1 MKLKQKLVIILPILI
16 LCLIV
21 VYYITSTRH
30 KTTEIPP
37 ETKMEESST
46 APATTN
52 ETEVV
57 ASTKSPESNTTAP
70 TETATLTPE
79 DISIMEGII
88 NNQNTS
94 VFKGNEGKQ
103 NIYMAI
109 FRNENELSASYVTSY
124 DDDTETH
131 LTGSIDVNRASFA
144 LSNEDGSITFQGLI
158 KPGTQKGDLLVVDY
172 KNKKDNIEENFDL
185 SLSHSFASSPQERY
199 PFAEASTE
207 DVETFAKNIKLY
219 ITNDKKK
226 ELAEIIQYPINVTIR
241 DAKKTINSSDE
252 FIQLYDDIITA
263 DFKDK
268 ISKSYTRY
276 LFSNDNGIMM
286 GNGEIWIHS
295 LDDIGLRIFAI
306 NN

>member
-30 KTTEIPP
+30 KTTEISL
-37 ETKMEESST
+37 ETKVVESST
-46 APATTN
+46 APT
-52 ETEVV
+52 
-57 ASTKSPESNTTAP
+57 TTAP
-70 TETATLTPE
+70 SETETLSPE
-79 DISIMEGII
+79 DISIIEGII

-94 VFKGNEGKQ
+94 VFKGNAGKK

-109 FRNENELSASYVTSY
+109 FRNGDELSASYVTSY

-131 LTGSIDVNRASFA
+131 LTGSIDVNSASFA

-158 KPGTQKGDLLVVDY
+158 KPGTQNGDLLTVDY
-172 KNKKDNIEENFDL
+172 KNTKDNTEENFDL

-199 PFAEASTE
+199 LFAEASTK

-219 ITNDKKK
+219 ITSDKKK
-226 ELAEIIQYPINVTIR
+226 ELAEMIQYPINVTIR
-241 DAKKTINSSDE
+241 DMKKTINSPEE
-252 FIQLYDDIITA
+252 FIQSYDDIITA

-268 ISKSYTRY
+268 IGKSYTRY
-276 LFSNDNGIMM
+276 LFSNDKGIMM

-295 LDDIGLRIFAI
+295 LNDKGLRIFAI